1 MITVAIVGPES
12 TGKSTLARS
21 LAAYYGTEWVPEYA
35 REYLNQ
41 LERPYNQADLN
52 QIAKGQLL
60 AEKKARLKANNE
72 LLILDTDLQ
81 VIKIWSEF
89 KYGKC
94 DPWILQQLDLNQPSI
109 YILTYFDIPYEED
122 PLRETPEKRPEL
134 FDLYEK
140 ALKESDSPYVVVQG
154 NQSQR
159 LEQAIQA
166 IRPIV

>member
-12 TGKSTLARS
+12 TGKTTLARS
-21 LAAYYGTEWVPEYA
+21 LASHYDTEWVPEYA
-35 REYLNQ
+35 REYLNGLQ
-41 LERPYNQADLN
+41 RPYTQADLN
-52 QIAKGQLL
+52 EIAKGQLQ
-60 AEKKARLKANNE
+60 AEKKARPKTNNE

-89 KYGKC
+89 KYGDC
-94 DPWILQQLDLNQPSI
+94 DPWILQQLNMNQPSI
-109 YILTYFDIPYEED
+109 YILTYFDIPYEKD

-140 ALKESDSPYVVVQG
+140 ALKESDSPYLVVRG

-159 LEQAIQA
+159 LEQSIKAISA
-166 IRPIV
+166 IV